1 MKKYISFTDGP
12 FNQGYLTQFKV
23 MGTTYVSA
31 EQYMMAFKALVFSD
45 TDTFNLIMKETDYAA
60 LKALGRQVKGFDKTV
75 WDAECDRIVY
85 EANKAKFT
93 QNIDLYL
100 ELLSTHGNDL
110 VYEADDAI
118 WGGGKDG
125 NGQNKLG
132 VLLTKLREH
141 LISQIGY

>member
-12 FNQGYLTQFKV
+12 FNQGYLTTFTV
-23 MGTTYVSA
+23 SGTTYVSA
-31 EQYMMAFKALVFSD
+31 EQYMMACKAHLFGD
-45 TDTFNLIMKETDYAA
+45 TETFNLIMKETDYVA
-60 LKALGRQVKGFDKTV
+60 LKALGRQVNGFHKSI
-75 WDAECDRIVY
+75 WDSQCDRIVY
-85 EANKAKFT
+85 DANKAKFT

-100 ELLSTHGNDL
+100 ELLGTHGNDL

-132 VLLTKLREH
+132 KTLTKLREY

>member
-23 MGTTYVSA
+23 MGTIYVSA
-31 EQYMMAFKALVFSD
+31 EQYMMAYKALVFGD

-75 WDAECDRIVY
+75 WEAECDRIVY

-100 ELLSTHGNDL
+100 ELLGTHDNVL

-118 WGGGKDG
+118 WGNGKDG

-132 VLLTKLREH
+132 KTLTILRDVLIH
-141 LISQIGY
+141 NVIQ